1 MRVIKT
7 DFGGTGLALRSLLKL
22 ALPAPAALEFGTVVI
37 PRGSR
42 QPPQGV
48 SRHEGEE
55 ISLILEGRAVI
66 EWHGGRTEVGS
77 GDLVHLAAGEAHA
90 TEALERCLVYFV
102 LAGDASAAALPETT
116 PP

>member
-7 DFGGTGLALRSLLKL
+7 DFGGTDLALRSLLKL
-22 ALPAPAALEFGTVVI
+22 ALPAAAALEFGTVVI
-37 PRGSR
+37 PCGTR

-48 SRHEGEE
+48 SRHDGEE

-66 EWHGGRTEVGS
+66 EWQGGRTEVRA
-77 GDLVHLAAGEAHA
+77 GDVVHIPAGEAHA

-102 LAGDASAAALPETT
+102 LAGDALAAALPETT
-116 PP
+116 PA